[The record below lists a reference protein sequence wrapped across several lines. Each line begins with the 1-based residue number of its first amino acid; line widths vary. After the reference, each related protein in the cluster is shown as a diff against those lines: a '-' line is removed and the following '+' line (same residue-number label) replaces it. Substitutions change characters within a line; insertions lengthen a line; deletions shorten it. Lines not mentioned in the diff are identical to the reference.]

1 MADHRLITYDELDR
15 IDHTDLEEMPAEEVA
30 SLAGLFKGRMYI
42 VPGVADYMCALVG
55 GHFSYS
61 SIFPLRVSGDNM
73 TWFGQDELMASIQR
87 QRRELAMGEEDGWV
101 MVEFTSGHNEQ
112 GKVRLRIHK
121 LEDEWYLAVVIK
133 RSSMGGF
140 PERVGE
146 PRYFSYLCDQEHG
159 LIEAVGAHLPEML
172 R

>member
-15 IDHTDLEEMPAEEVA
+15 IDHTDLEE
-30 SLAGLFKGRMYI
+30 I
-42 VPGVADYMCALVG
+42 
-55 GHFSYS
+55 
-61 SIFPLRVSGDNM
+61 
-73 TWFGQDELMASIQR
+73 
-87 QRRELAMGEEDGWV
+87 
-101 MVEFTSGHNEQ
+101 
-112 GKVRLRIHK
+112 
-121 LEDEWYLAVVIK
+121 VIK